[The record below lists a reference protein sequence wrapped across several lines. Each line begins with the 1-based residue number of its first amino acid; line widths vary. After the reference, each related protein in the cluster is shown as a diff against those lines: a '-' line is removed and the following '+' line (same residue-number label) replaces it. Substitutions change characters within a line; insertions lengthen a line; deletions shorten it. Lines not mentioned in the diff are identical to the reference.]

1 MKLLDI
7 VNGAWALEAQ
17 NLIEIQGIY
26 KTHLRG
32 EKIDVA
38 GVEARLGRP
47 LANEQKKYT
56 VREGGVGVLAI
67 EGVLAP
73 KANLFTE
80 ISGGA
85 STQMLSA
92 QVQGMLNDNAVK
104 SIILAIDSPGGS
116 VFGTPELADVVRS
129 AAKIKPVVAVS
140 DASMCSGAYWIG
152 SACNAVY
159 ITSPM
164 VNVGS
169 IGVVQRRTY
178 QPAREGGPVVE
189 EITAGKY
196 KRVGSPD
203 KPLNKED
210 RAYVEG
216 QLDHMYGVFISAVA
230 QNRGVSVEQV
240 IEHMADG
247 RVFIGQQAIDRGLV
261 DGFSTVDAMVEMLA
275 TNPSQFAN
283 RRNAKFA
290 MGGQTSKPAGA
301 QALTKPAA
309 QAAITNEPVSLT
321 PVNDIKSNSKGS
333 TMDMKDLKEQHPALF
348 AQIET
353 ENAAAVAAASSAASV
368 SAAAA
373 ERDRINGVR
382 ATALPGHE
390 KLVET
395 LAFDGKTTPAEAALA
410 VNAAHRA
417 SITAAAAAHDADAPK
432 ALPHA
437 AAPSDKTKTR
447 TEMATEASAYAKQ
460 HSVSVVDACA
470 ALGFAV

>member
-7 VNGAWALEAQ
+7 VNGAWALEAAS
-17 NLIEIQGIY
+17 LIEIQGIY

-32 EKIDVA
+32 DKIDVA

-47 LANEQKKYT
+47 LANEQKKYA

-85 STQMLSA
+85 STQMLGA
-92 QVQGMLNDNAVK
+92 QIQGMLNDNAVK

-116 VFGTPELADVVRS
+116 VFGTPELADIVRS

-178 QPAREGGPVVE
+178 QPAQDGGPVVE

-196 KRVGSPD
+196 KRVGRPD
-203 KPLNKED
+203 KPLNKEE

-216 QLDHMYGVFISAVA
+216 QLDHMYGVFIGAVSD
-230 QNRGVSVEQV
+230 NRGATIEQV
-240 IEHMADG
+240 LDHMADG

-261 DGFSTVDAMVEMLA
+261 DGFSTVDAMVEQLA
-275 TNPSQFAN
+275 TNPAKFAN
-283 RRNAKFA
+283 RRKAQFA
-290 MGGQTSKPAGA
+290 VGGPSPKSAGV
-301 QALTKPAA
+301 QAT
-309 QAAITNEPVSLT
+309 AISTEPVLLT
-321 PVNDIKSNSKGS
+321 PVINFKES
-333 TMDMKDLKEQHPALF
+333 TMDMKELKEQHPALA

-353 ENAAAVAAASSAASV
+353 ENAAAVAAATAAGATAE
-368 SAAAA
+368 AA
-373 ERDRINGVR
+373 RIQGVR

-417 SITAAAAAHDADAPK
+417 SLAAAAAAHEKDAPK

-437 AAPSDKTKTR
+437 AAPSDKVKDR
-447 TEMATEASAYAKQ
+447 AEMAVEASAYAKQ
-460 HSVSVVDACA
+460 HNVSVVDACK

>member
-7 VNGAWALEAQ
+7 VNGAWALEAAS
-17 NLIEIQGIY
+17 LIEIQSIY

-32 EKIDVA
+32 DKIDVA

-129 AAKIKPVVAVS
+129 AAKIKPIVAVS

-216 QLDHMYGVFISAVA
+216 QLDHMYGVFVSAVA
-230 QNRGVSVEQV
+230 DNRGASIEQV
-240 IEHMADG
+240 LTHMADG

-261 DGFSTVDAMVEMLA
+261 DGFSTVDAMVEQLA
-275 TNPSQFAN
+275 TNPAKFAN
-283 RRNAKFA
+283 RRKAQFA
-290 MGGQTSKPAGA
+290 VGSPSPKPAGA
-301 QALTKPAA
+301 QASANST
-309 QAAITNEPVSLT
+309 EPVSLT
-321 PVNDIKSNSKGS
+321 PVINSKGS

-348 AQIET
+348 AHIET
-353 ENAAAVAAASSAASV
+353 ETAAAVAAASV
-368 SAAAA
+368 TAAAA
-373 ERDRINGVR
+373 ERDRITGVR

-390 KLVET
+390 ALVEK

-417 SITAAAAAHDADAPK
+417 SITAAAKAHDADAPK

-437 AAPSDKTKTR
+437 AAPSDKVKTR
-447 TEMATEASAYAKQ
+447 TEMAAEASAYAKQ
-460 HSVSVVDACA
+460 HSVSVVDACK

>member
-7 VNGAWALEAQ
+7 VNGAWALEAAS
-17 NLIEIQGIY
+17 LIEIQGIY

-32 EKIDVA
+32 DKIDVV

-47 LANEQKKYT
+47 LANEQKKYS

-85 STQMLSA
+85 STQMLST
-92 QVQGMLNDNAVK
+92 QIQGMLNDNAVK

-178 QPAREGGPVVE
+178 QPTADGGPVVE

-216 QLDHMYGVFISAVA
+216 QLDHMYGVFVSAVA
-230 QNRGVSVEQV
+230 ANRGASIEQV
-240 IEHMADG
+240 LDHMADG

-261 DGFSTVDAMVEMLA
+261 DGFSTVDAMVEQLA
-275 TNPSQFAN
+275 TNPSQFAS
-283 RRNAKFA
+283 RRKAKFA

-301 QALTKPAA
+301 RALTTPAA
-309 QAAITNEPVSLT
+309 QAAISKTEPVSLT
-321 PVNDIKSNSKGS
+321 PVINLKGS
-333 TMDMKDLKEQHPALF
+333 TMDMKELKEQHPALF
-348 AQIET
+348 AHIET
-353 ENAAAVAAASSAASV
+353 ENAAAVAAATTAGATAEAA
-368 SAAAA
+368 
-373 ERDRINGVR
+373 RISGVR

-390 KLVET
+390 ALVET

-417 SITAAAAAHDADAPK
+417 SIKAAADANTNDAPP
-432 ALPHA
+432 ALKHS
-437 AAPSDKTKTR
+437 AAPSDAGKSKA
-447 TEMATEASAYAKQ
+447 EMAVEATAYAKQ
-460 HSVSVVDACA
+460 HSVSVIDACK

>member
-17 NLIEIQGIY
+17 SLIEIQGIY

-32 EKIDVA
+32 DKIDIA

-56 VREGGVGVLAI
+56 LREGGVGVLAI

-85 STQMLSA
+85 STQMLGT
-92 QVQGMLNDNAVK
+92 QIQGMLNDNAVK

-178 QPAREGGPVVE
+178 QPTTDGGPVVE

-216 QLDHMYGVFISAVA
+216 QLDHMYGVFVSAVA
-230 QNRGVSVEQV
+230 ANRGASVEQV
-240 IEHMADG
+240 LDHMADG

-261 DGFSTVDAMVEMLA
+261 DGFSTVDAMVEQLA
-275 TNPSQFAN
+275 TNPSQFAT
-283 RRNAKFA
+283 RRKAKFA

-301 QALTKPAA
+301 QALTIPAV
-309 QAAITNEPVSLT
+309 QAAISTEPVSLT
-321 PVNDIKSNSKGS
+321 PVINSKGS
-333 TMDMKDLKEQHPALF
+333 TMDMKELKEQHPALA

-353 ENAAAVAAASSAASV
+353 QNAAAVAAATAAGATAE
-368 SAAAA
+368 AA
-373 ERDRINGVR
+373 RIQGVR

-417 SITAAAAAHDADAPK
+417 SITAAAAAHAADAPK

-437 AAPSDKTKTR
+437 AAPSDAGKTR
-447 TEMATEASAYAKQ
+447 TEMAAEASAYAKQ
-460 HSVSVVDACA
+460 HSVSVVDACK

>member
-7 VNGAWALEAQ
+7 VNGAWALEAKD
-17 NLIEIQGIY
+17 LLVIQGIY
-26 KTHLRG
+26 NSHLNG
-32 EKIDVA
+32 PKIDIA
-38 GVEARLGRP
+38 AIEARLGRP
-47 LANEQKKYT
+47 LANEQKKYS
-56 VREGGVGVLAI
+56 VREGGVGVLSI

-116 VFGTPELADVVRS
+116 VFGTPEFADVVRS
-129 AAKIKPVVAVS
+129 AAKIKPIVAVS

-275 TNPSQFAN
+275 TNPSQFAS
-283 RRNAKFA
+283 RRKAKFA

-301 QALTKPAA
+301 QALTTPVA
-309 QAAITNEPVSLT
+309 QAVVSKTEPVSLT
-321 PVNDIKSNSKGS
+321 PVINSKES
-333 TMDMKDLKEQHPALF
+333 TMDMKDLKEQHPALA

-353 ENAAAVAAASSAASV
+353 ENAAAVAAATVAGATAEAA
-368 SAAAA
+368 
-373 ERDRINGVR
+373 RISGVR

-417 SITAAAAAHDADAPK
+417 SITAAAAAHEADAPK
-432 ALPHA
+432 SLPHA
-437 AAPSDKTKTR
+437 AAPSDAVVMTAKDI
-447 TEMATEASAYAKQ
+447 AKQ
-460 HSVSVVDACA
+460 AI
-470 ALGFAV
+470 ALANGQ

>member
-7 VNGAWALEAQ
+7 VNGAWALEAAS
-17 NLIEIQGIY
+17 LIEIQSIY

-32 EKIDVA
+32 DKIDVA

-85 STQMLSA
+85 STQMLTT
-92 QVQGMLNDNAVK
+92 QMLGMFNDNAVK

-116 VFGTPELADVVRS
+116 VFGTPELAQIVRGV
-129 AAKIKPVVAVS
+129 ATKKPVVAVC
-140 DASMCSGAYWIG
+140 DATMCSGAYWIG
-152 SACNAVY
+152 SSANAVY
-159 ITSPM
+159 ITGPT

-178 QPAREGGPVVE
+178 QPTQDGGPVVE
-189 EITAGKY
+189 EITAGKF

-203 KPLNKED
+203 KPLNKEE
-210 RAYVEG
+210 RSYVEG
-216 QLDHMYGVFISAVA
+216 QLDHMYYVFVNEVA
-230 QNRGVSVEQV
+230 ANRGASVEEV
-240 IEHMADG
+240 LTHMADG

-261 DGFSTVDAMVEMLA
+261 DGFSTVDAMVEQLA

-283 RRNAKFA
+283 RRKAKFA
-290 MGGQTSKPAGA
+290 MGGQTSQPAGA
-301 QALTKPAA
+301 QASTTPAA
-309 QAAITNEPVSLT
+309 QAAISTAKAVFSLPEPVLLT
-321 PVNDIKSNSKGS
+321 PVINSKGS
-333 TMDMKDLKEQHPALF
+333 TMDMKELKEQHPALA

-353 ENAAAVAAASSAASV
+353 ENAAAVAAATAAGATAE
-368 SAAAA
+368 AA
-373 ERDRINGVR
+373 RIQGVR

-410 VNAAHRA
+410 VNAAHRLA
-417 SITAAAAAHDADAPK
+417 LTAAATAHANDAPK
-432 ALPHA
+432 ALLHA
-437 AAPSDKTKTR
+437 AAPSDTV
-447 TEMATEASAYAKQ
+447 EMSAKDIAKQ
-460 HSVSVVDACA
+460 AV
-470 ALGFAV
+470 ALANGQRT

>member
-32 EKIDVA
+32 EKIDIA

-56 VREGGVGVLAI
+56 VREGGVGVLAV

-85 STQMLSA
+85 STQMLST
-92 QVQGMLNDNAVK
+92 QIHGMLNDNAVK

-129 AAKIKPVVAVS
+129 AAKVKPVVAVS

-152 SACNAVY
+152 SSANAVY
-159 ITSPM
+159 ITGPM

-216 QLDHMYGVFISAVA
+216 QLDHMYGVFVSNVA
-230 QNRGVSVEQV
+230 ENRGASIEQV
-240 IEHMADG
+240 LTHMADG

-261 DGFSTVDAMVEMLA
+261 DGFSTVDAMVDQLA
-275 TNPSQFAN
+275 SNPAQFAS
-283 RRNAKFA
+283 RRKAKFA
-290 MGGQTSKPAGA
+290 MGGQPSKPAGA
-301 QALTKPAA
+301 QALTPP
-309 QAAITNEPVSLT
+309 TEPVLLT
-321 PVNDIKSNSKGS
+321 PVINSKGS

-353 ENAAAVAAASSAASV
+353 ENAAAVAAATTVATTAG
-368 SAAAA
+368 ATA
-373 ERDRINGVR
+373 ERARIEGVR
-382 ATALPGHE
+382 AVALPGHTA
-390 KLVET
+390 LVDK

-410 VNAAHRA
+410 VNAAERESLA
-417 SITAAAAAHDADAPK
+417 AAATAFKNDAPAAAAHS
-432 ALPHA
+432 
-437 AAPSDKTKTR
+437 AAPSDTPKTKA
-447 TEMATEASAYAKQ
+447 EQAAEASTLAKKDGI
-460 HSVSVVDACA
+460 SVVDAMYK
-470 ALGFAV
+470 LGYAK

>member
-7 VNGAWALEAQ
+7 VNGAWALEAAS
-17 NLIEIQGIY
+17 LIEIQSIY

-32 EKIDVA
+32 DKIDVA

-47 LANEQKKYT
+47 LANEQKKYN

-85 STQMLSA
+85 STQMLGT
-92 QVQGMLNDNAVK
+92 QIQGMLNDNAVK

-216 QLDHMYGVFISAVA
+216 QLDHMYGVFVSAVA
-230 QNRGVSVEQV
+230 DNRGASIEQV
-240 IEHMADG
+240 LTHMADG

-261 DGFSTVDAMVEMLA
+261 DGFSTVDAMVEQLA

-283 RRNAKFA
+283 RRKAKFA

-301 QALTKPAA
+301 QALTTPAA
-309 QAAITNEPVSLT
+309 QAAISKTEPVLLT
-321 PVNDIKSNSKGS
+321 PVINSKES
-333 TMDMKDLKEQHPALF
+333 AMDMKALKEQHPALA

-353 ENAAAVAAASSAASV
+353 ETAAACAASASLSKELGAV
-368 SAAAA
+368 Q
-373 ERDRINGVR
+373 ERARIEGVR

-417 SITAAAAAHDADAPK
+417 SLAAAATAHANDAP
-432 ALPHA
+432 APLPHA
-437 AAPSDKTKTR
+437 AAPSDAVKTR
-447 TEMATEASAYAKQ
+447 TEMAAEASAYAKQ
-460 HSVSVVDACA
+460 HSVSVVDACK

>member
-1 MKLLDI
+1 MKLTDI
-7 VNGAWALEAQ
+7 VNGAWALEAKD
-17 NLIEIQGIY
+17 LLVIQGIFNA
-26 KTHLRG
+26 HLNG
-32 EKIDVA
+32 PKIDIA
-38 GVEARLGRP
+38 AVEARLGRP

-56 VREGGVGVLAI
+56 VREGGVAVLAI

-85 STQMLSA
+85 STQMLGT
-92 QVQGMLNDNAVK
+92 QIQGMLNDNAVK

-116 VFGTPELADVVRS
+116 VFGTPEFADVVRS

-216 QLDHMYGVFISAVA
+216 QLDHMYGVFVSAVA
-230 QNRGVSVEQV
+230 ANRGASIEQV
-240 IEHMADG
+240 LDHMADG

-261 DGFSTVDAMVEMLA
+261 DGFSTVDAMVDMLA
-275 TNPSQFAN
+275 SNPSQFAT
-283 RRNAKFA
+283 RRKAKFA

-301 QALTKPAA
+301 QALTIPAV
-309 QAAITNEPVSLT
+309 QAAISTEPVSLT
-321 PVNDIKSNSKGS
+321 PVINSKGS
-333 TMDMKDLKEQHPALF
+333 TMDMKELKEQDPALF

-353 ENAAAVAAASSAASV
+353 ETAAAVAAATVAGATAEAA
-368 SAAAA
+368 
-373 ERDRINGVR
+373 RISGVR

-390 KLVET
+390 ALVET

-417 SITAAAAAHDADAPK
+417 SITAAAAAHAADAPK

-437 AAPSDKTKTR
+437 AAPSDAGKTKA
-447 TEMATEASAYAKQ
+447 EMAVEATAYAKQ
-460 HSVSVVDACA
+460 HSVSVIDACK

>member
-7 VNGAWALEAQ
+7 INGAWALEAQ

-26 KTHLRG
+26 TTHLRG

-47 LANEQKKYT
+47 LTNEQKKYT
-56 VREGGVGVLAI
+56 VREGGVAVLAI

-92 QVQGMLNDNAVK
+92 QVQSMLNDNAVK

-129 AAKIKPVVAVS
+129 AAKVKPVVAVS
-140 DASMCSGAYWIG
+140 DASMCSGAYWVG

-159 ITSPM
+159 ITGPM

-169 IGVVQRRTY
+169 IGVVQRRSY
-178 QPAREGGPVVE
+178 QPAAAGEPVVE

-210 RAYVEG
+210 RAYVQS
-216 QLDHMYGVFISAVA
+216 QLDHMYGVFVGAVS
-230 QNRGVSVEQV
+230 QNRGAS
-240 IEHMADG
+240 IEDVLANMADG
-247 RVFIGQQAIDRGLV
+247 RVFIGQQAVDHGLV
-261 DGFSTVDAMVEMLA
+261 DGFSTVDAMVEQLA
-275 TNPSQFAN
+275 INPAQFAN
-283 RRNAKFA
+283 RRKAKFA
-290 MGGQTSKPAGA
+290 MGDQTSKPAGV
-301 QALTKPAA
+301 QALANPAA
-309 QAAITNEPVSLT
+309 QAATKTEPVLLT
-321 PVNDIKSNSKGS
+321 PVNNFKES
-333 TMDMKDLKEQHPALF
+333 TMDMKELKEQHPTLA

-353 ENAAAVAAASSAASV
+353 DQATSVAAATASAAT
-368 SAAAA
+368 A
-373 ERDRINGVR
+373 ERERIQGVR

-390 KLVET
+390 ALVEA

-417 SITAAAAAHDADAPK
+417 SIAAAATAHANDAPK

-437 AAPSDKTKTR
+437 AAPSDAGKTKAQ
-447 TEMATEASAYAKQ
+447 MAAEASAYAKQ
-460 HSVSVVDACA
+460 HNVGILDAVK

>member
-116 VFGTPELADVVRS
+116 VFGTPEFADVVRS
-129 AAKIKPVVAVS
+129 AAKIKPIVAVS
-140 DASMCSGAYWIG
+140 DASICSGAYWIG

-261 DGFSTVDAMVEMLA
+261 DGFSTVDAMVEQLA

-283 RRNAKFA
+283 RRKAKFA

-309 QAAITNEPVSLT
+309 QAAITTEPVSLT
-321 PVNDIKSNSKGS
+321 PVINSKES

-353 ENAAAVAAASSAASV
+353 ENAAAVAAATVAGATAEAA
-368 SAAAA
+368 
-373 ERDRINGVR
+373 RISGVR

-417 SITAAAAAHDADAPK
+417 SITAAAAAHAADAPK

-437 AAPSDKTKTR
+437 AAPSDKAKSR
-447 TEMATEASAYAKQ
+447 TEMTAEASAYAKE
-460 HSVSVVDACA
+460 HGVGILDAVK

>member
-7 VNGAWALEAQ
+7 VNGAWALEAAS
-17 NLIEIQGIY
+17 LIEIQGIY

-32 EKIDVA
+32 DKIDVA

-47 LANEQKKYT
+47 LANEQKKYS

-85 STQMLSA
+85 STQMLGT
-92 QVQGMLNDNAVK
+92 QIQGMLNDNAVK

-116 VFGTPELADVVRS
+116 VFGTPELADIVRS

-152 SACNAVY
+152 SAANAVY
-159 ITSPM
+159 ITGPT

-216 QLDHMYGVFISAVA
+216 QLDHMYGVFVSAVA
-230 QNRGVSVEQV
+230 ANRGATIEQV
-240 IEHMADG
+240 LDHMADG

-261 DGFSTVDAMVEMLA
+261 DGFSTVDAMVEQLA
-275 TNPSQFAN
+275 TNPAKFAN
-283 RRNAKFA
+283 RRKAQFA
-290 MGGQTSKPAGA
+290 VGGPSPKSAGV
-301 QALTKPAA
+301 QAT
-309 QAAITNEPVSLT
+309 AISTEPVLLT
-321 PVNDIKSNSKGS
+321 PVINFKESA
-333 TMDMKDLKEQHPALF
+333 MDMKELKEQHPALA
-348 AQIET
+348 AQIEN
-353 ENAAAVAAASSAASV
+353 ENAAAVAAAST

-373 ERDRINGVR
+373 ERARIEGVR

-417 SITAAAAAHDADAPK
+417 SLAAAASAHEKDAPE

-437 AAPSDKTKTR
+437 AAPSDKVKDR
-447 TEMATEASAYAKQ
+447 AEMATEASAYAKQ
-460 HSVSVVDACA
+460 HNVSVVDACK

>member
-7 VNGAWALEAQ
+7 VNGAWVLEAAS
-17 NLIEIQGIY
+17 LIEIQGIY

-32 EKIDVA
+32 DKIDVA

-116 VFGTPELADVVRS
+116 VFGTPEFADVVRS
-129 AAKIKPVVAVS
+129 AAKIKPIVAVS

-178 QPAREGGPVVE
+178 QPTADGSPVVE

-216 QLDHMYGVFISAVA
+216 QLDHMYGVFVSAVA
-230 QNRGVSVEQV
+230 DNRGASIEQV
-240 IEHMADG
+240 LTHMADG

-261 DGFSTVDAMVEMLA
+261 DGFSTVDAMVDMLA
-275 TNPSQFAN
+275 KNPAQFV
-283 RRNAKFA
+283 RRRKAQFA
-290 MGGQTSKPAGA
+290 MGSSSPKSAGV
-301 QALTKPAA
+301 QA
-309 QAAITNEPVSLT
+309 AAITTEPVSLT
-321 PVNDIKSNSKGS
+321 PVINSKES

-353 ENAAAVAAASSAASV
+353 ETAAAVAAASV
-368 SAAAA
+368 TAAAA
-373 ERDRINGVR
+373 ERERITGVR

-410 VNAAHRA
+410 VNAAH
-417 SITAAAAAHDADAPK
+417 TAPLSPPLLLRMMLTHQKRCRMPLHRLMLAKPALKWLQKPALMPK
-432 ALPHA
+432 
-437 AAPSDKTKTR
+437 R
-447 TEMATEASAYAKQ
+447 TASAWLTPAKRL
-460 HSVSVVDACA
+460 VSLFKPVLV
-470 ALGFAV
+470 

>member
-7 VNGAWALEAQ
+7 VNGAWALEAAS
-17 NLIEIQGIY
+17 LIEIQAIY

-32 EKIDVA
+32 DKIDVA

-85 STQMLSA
+85 STQMLGT
-92 QVQGMLNDNAVK
+92 QIQGMLNDNAVK

-116 VFGTPELADVVRS
+116 VFGTPELADIVRS

-203 KPLNKED
+203 KPLNQED

-216 QLDHMYGVFISAVA
+216 QLDHMYGVFVSAVA
-230 QNRGVSVEQV
+230 DNRGASIEQV
-240 IEHMADG
+240 LTHMADG

-261 DGFSTVDAMVEMLA
+261 DGFSTVDAMVEQLA
-275 TNPSQFAN
+275 TNPAAFARRRKAQFAVGHPSPKS
-283 RRNAKFA
+283 A
-290 MGGQTSKPAGA
+290 GVQTEANPLSKPAGV
-301 QALTKPAA
+301 QVLTSS
-309 QAAITNEPVSLT
+309 NEPVLLT
-321 PVNDIKSNSKGS
+321 PVINFKESA
-333 TMDMKDLKEQHPALF
+333 MDMKELKEQHPALA

-353 ENAAAVAAASSAASV
+353 KNAAAVAAAST

-373 ERDRINGVR
+373 ERARIEGVR

-410 VNAAHRA
+410 VNAAHRLA
-417 SITAAAAAHDADAPK
+417 LSAAAAAHANDAPK

-437 AAPSDKTKTR
+437 AAPSNKVKDR
-447 TEMATEASAYAKQ
+447 AEMAVEAQAYAKQ
-460 HSVSVVDACA
+460 HNVSVVDACK
-470 ALGFAV
+470 ALGFDV

>member
-32 EKIDVA
+32 EKIDIA

-85 STQMLSA
+85 STQMLGT
-92 QVQGMLNDNAVK
+92 QIQGMLNDNAVK

-178 QPAREGGPVVE
+178 QPTADGGPVVE

-216 QLDHMYGVFISAVA
+216 QLDHMYGVFVGAVA
-230 QNRGVSVEQV
+230 ANRGASIEQV
-240 IEHMADG
+240 LTHMADG

-261 DGFSTVDAMVEMLA
+261 DGFSTVDAMVEQLA
-275 TNPSQFAN
+275 TNPSQFAS
-283 RRNAKFA
+283 RRKAKFA
-290 MGGQTSKPAGA
+290 MGGHPSQPAGA
-301 QALTKPAA
+301 QALTTPAA
-309 QAAITNEPVSLT
+309 QAAISTTEPVLLT
-321 PVNDIKSNSKGS
+321 PVINSKES
-333 TMDMKDLKEQHPALF
+333 IMDMKELEQQHPALF
-348 AQIET
+348 AQMQTET
-353 ENAAAVAAASSAASV
+353 AAAVAAASTAGASAE
-368 SAAAA
+368 AA
-373 ERDRINGVR
+373 RISGVR

-417 SITAAAAAHDADAPK
+417 SLAAAATAHANDAPK

-437 AAPSDKTKTR
+437 AAPSDAGKTKA
-447 TEMATEASAYAKQ
+447 EMAVEASAYAKQ
-460 HSVSVVDACA
+460 HSMSVIDACK
-470 ALGFAV
+470 ALGFDV